1 MEKPRLKLDFQKTFL
16 IGFGFF
22 GTSVMWKLYND
33 YVPIFL
39 QAGNPLFESTTKTA
53 GFGLG
58 PGLTGFIMTLDN
70 IVALFLLPLIGL
82 WSDRIWAPKL
92 GGRRKPFIVTLA
104 PISIIAFIL
113 IPFVVRMIPPELSG
127 MTEQLRQP
135 LALFI
140 AIVGIF
146 ITTMAGFRTPV
157 ISLMPDLTPS
167 PLRSQANGIINLMGG
182 VGGIIITFVGAM
194 LYNLNIALPFMV
206 SGFLMVLA
214 VVMLIFFVKEPRYL
228 GEPGETREEEEAL
241 DALKGVRRISPA
253 ARQSLILLMLSI
265 FFWFVGYNAIET
277 FFTSYGV
284 NVLRIAENQASLLSS
299 VSYVTFIAFAIPSG
313 YIAAKIGRK
322 RTITTGLVVF
332 AALLLVGFFVPNII
346 VIGGALAL
354 GGIAWSLVNINSL
367 PMVIDTSDSDANIG
381 TFTGLYYLAS
391 QLAAIAGPTL
401 NGFLIERFQNYNLVL
416 LVPVIFF
423 ILAATSMQG
432 VTRGEAKVHA

>member
-1 MEKPRLKLDFQKTFL
+1 
-16 IGFGFF
+16 
-22 GTSVMWKLYND
+22 
-33 YVPIFL
+33 
-39 QAGNPLFESTTKTA
+39 
-53 GFGLG
+53 
-58 PGLTGFIMTLDN
+58 
-70 IVALFLLPLIGL
+70 
-82 WSDRIWAPKL
+82 
-92 GGRRKPFIVTLA
+92 
-104 PISIIAFIL
+104 
-113 IPFVVRMIPPELSG
+113 
-127 MTEQLRQP
+127 
-135 LALFI
+135 
-140 AIVGIF
+140 
-146 ITTMAGFRTPV
+146 
-157 ISLMPDLTPS
+157 
-167 PLRSQANGIINLMGG
+167 
-182 VGGIIITFVGAM
+182 
-194 LYNLNIALPFMV
+194 
-206 SGFLMVLA
+206 MVLA
-214 VVMLIFFVKEPRYL
+214 VLMLIFFVKEPRYL

>member
-214 VVMLIFFVKEPRYL
+214 VLMLIFFVKEPRHL

-253 ARQSLILLMLSI
+253 ARQSLVLLMLSI